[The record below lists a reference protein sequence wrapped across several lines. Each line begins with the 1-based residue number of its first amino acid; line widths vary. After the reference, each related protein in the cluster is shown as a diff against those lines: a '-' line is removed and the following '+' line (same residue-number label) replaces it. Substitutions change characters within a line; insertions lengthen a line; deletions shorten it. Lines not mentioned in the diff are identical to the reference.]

1 LLLVEVLTTLAY
13 ACEHELLFVLH
24 NNELPDKTEWKNM
37 VAYWV
42 KLPTVRGVIVK
53 APGTAPDA
61 NMRND
66 IRDLHVRF
74 NTKIAVVTTSV
85 VTRGVLT
92 ALGWFNVPI
101 RPFLPTDLKRALT
114 FVERDDMLERSEE
127 IFNTDLWGSAT

>member
-1 LLLVEVLTTLAY
+1 LGRVEVLSTLAY
-13 ACEHELLFVLH
+13 SCEQELLFVLH
-24 NNELPDKTEWKNM
+24 NSELPNAKEWAGM
-37 VAYWV
+37 VAYWT

-85 VTRGVLT
+85 ITRGVLT

-114 FVERDDMLERSEE
+114 FVERDDMYPRAEA
-127 IFNTDLWGSAT
+127 IFNSDIWG